1 MQSDLRDSFEFFAR
15 GASHI
20 SRTDFESIIYNFG
33 FKVLNSREKDAE
45 LVKLDSQFTSRSG
58 FDYEFLEK
66 VVIHRWYKPIAPG
79 RENQNWEDAESF
91 EAFRVFD
98 THERGVLKPSDFK
111 RVFADYLDHP
121 VTDQDI

>member
-45 LVKLDSQFTSRSG
+45 LVKLDS
-58 FDYEFLEK
+58 
-66 VVIHRWYKPIAPG
+66 
-79 RENQNWEDAESF
+79 
-91 EAFRVFD
+91 
-98 THERGVLKPSDFK
+98 
-111 RVFADYLDHP
+111 
-121 VTDQDI
+121 